1 MQTTPLGFG
10 IIGTGAIARV
20 HAQCLKQLSNATL
33 VAMSSSS
40 AERAKDAE
48 HTFKVPVYANYH
60 ELIQRND
67 IDAVI
72 ICTQS
77 GAHLEPSLEAAKAGL
92 HIFCEKPL
100 EISLTRADKMIASC
114 HKGNVKL
121 SCVFQNRFSP
131 DYVEAK
137 EAVQKGWLGKLLMG
151 NASINWYRS
160 PAYYADSPWRGTLAG
175 DGGAALINQGIHTI
189 DLLLDV
195 MGDVKSVFGKT
206 KTNVHSIE
214 GEDTASALVS
224 FKNGALGNIT
234 AGTSLYPGYAER
246 LEIFGKR
253 GSILLEAGKI
263 TAWNIQ
269 GHERPKRQEKQQ
281 KPSGASDPMAIGNTL
296 HQKQLEDFIS
306 SIQLDTKPMID
317 GKEGRKALALIN
329 GIYTSAKLGK
339 EIDL

>member
-1 MQTTPLGFG
+1 MQSTPLRFG

-20 HAQCLKQLSNATL
+20 HAQCLKQLSNAKL

-40 AERAKDAE
+40 AERAKAAE
-48 HTFKVPVYANYH
+48 KTFKVPVYAHYH
-60 ELIQRND
+60 ELIQHSG
-67 IDAVI
+67 IDAVV

-77 GAHLEPSLEAAKAGL
+77 GAHLEPSLEAAKAGKHVL
-92 HIFCEKPL
+92 CEKPL
-100 EISLTRADKMIASC
+100 EISLARADEMIASC
-114 HKGNVKL
+114 HKGHVKL

-131 DYVEAK
+131 DYSEAK
-137 EAVQKGWLGKLLMG
+137 DAVQKGWLGKLLMG
-151 NASINWYRS
+151 NASIHWYRS
-160 PAYYADSPWRGTLAG
+160 PAYYADSPWRGTLGG

-189 DLLLDV
+189 DLLLDL
-195 MGDVKSVFGKT
+195 MGDAKSVFGKT
-206 KTNVHSIE
+206 KTNVHHIE

-224 FKNGALGNIT
+224 FKNGALGTIT

-246 LEIFGKR
+246 LEIFGEK
-253 GSILLEAGKI
+253 GSLLLEAGKI

-269 GHERPKRQEKQQ
+269 GHHRTKSQYKEL

-306 SIQLDTKPMID
+306 SIQHDTKPIID
-317 GKEGRKALALIN
+317 GKEGRKALALIT
-329 GIYTSAKLGK
+329 GIYESAKLGQ